1 MKRIP
6 FLIALILILGLNA
19 CQSDYKFTLNS
30 PKKIQINQ
38 ELSIELKE
46 KNDLPFDS
54 VRFYI
59 DGKELEGSSSKLSM
73 DISKETLGKH
83 LLSAVVSYDGIEKK
97 INQEI
102 YFLNDFS
109 PKAYDF
115 EIINTYSHDPKAF
128 TQGLEFYNGY
138 LYETTGQYGE
148 SSLRK
153 VEIESGKV
161 LQKQNLSDAFFG
173 EGMTIYDQN
182 IYVLTWRAKK
192 GLIFDLN
199 SLEPKGEFPYGQS
212 KEGWGLTHSEK
223 ELIKSDG
230 TENIYF
236 LDPEN
241 QKEKRKI
248 QAYTHS
254 RKVEKL
260 NELELVE
267 GVIYANIWQQNGI
280 LMIDPNN
287 GAILGVA
294 DLSGL
299 KKQIKNNGDIDQV
312 LNGIAYDAVNKRL
325 FVTGKNWNKLF
336 EIKLIAK

>member
-1 MKRIP
+1 M
-6 FLIALILILGLNA
+6 
-19 CQSDYKFTLNS
+19 
-30 PKKIQINQ
+30 
-38 ELSIELKE
+38 
-46 KNDLPFDS
+46 
-54 VRFYI
+54 
-59 DGKELEGSSSKLSM
+59 
-73 DISKETLGKH
+73 
-83 LLSAVVSYDGIEKK
+83 
-97 INQEI
+97 
-102 YFLNDFS
+102 
-109 PKAYDF
+109 
-115 EIINTYSHDPKAF
+115 
-128 TQGLEFYNGY
+128 
-138 LYETTGQYGE
+138 
-148 SSLRK
+148 
-153 VEIESGKV
+153 
-161 LQKQNLSDAFFG
+161 
-173 EGMTIYDQN
+173 
-182 IYVLTWRAKK
+182 
-192 GLIFDLN
+192 
-199 SLEPKGEFPYGQS
+199 EPKGEFPYGQS

-248 QAYTHS
+248 QAYTNS

-267 GVIYANIWQQNGI
+267 GVIYANIWQQNSI

-325 FVTGKNWNKLF
+325 FVTGKNWDKLF
-336 EIKLIAK
+336 EIKLITK